1 MARHPQFA
9 QDRHDERIRQGFLA
23 VSRICPQPGCPNFRP
38 CPTHRTTTTQRG
50 YGSEWQRYSK
60 AKRAAQPWCST
71 CGRTDDLTTDHT
83 TDAVYCRSCHRSEAQ
98 GGVRRNLGD
107 MGAR

>member
-1 MARHPQFA
+1 MRPTNSSVCGKTQ
-9 QDRHDERIRQGFLA
+9 HDALMRPCLH
-23 VSRICPQPGCPNFRP
+23 PGCPTLVTKGR

-50 YGSEWQRYSK
+50 YGSEWQRYSR
-60 AKRAAQPWCST
+60 AKRAQQPWCST

-107 MGAR
+107 MGQR